1 MAVKT
6 DKLSPADQ
14 ANFAVSLLAVADGN
28 RRFAYNRLFSNQ
40 PAIAKLLNQSAN
52 DVASIYD
59 ANNNQQKALQANN
72 LLPLIGTPTHLGMLT
87 QVFVWSW
94 VTWGLLWLS
103 RRKHWLE
110 VLPIA
115 ITVWG
120 LVIAGVSHTVI
131 LPMMV
136 GGVLFCVGVLL
147 SVLTIFSPIRR
158 LLSLIHI

>member
-1 MAVKT
+1 
-6 DKLSPADQ
+6 
-14 ANFAVSLLAVADGN
+14 
-28 RRFAYNRLFSNQ
+28 FSSQ

-72 LLPLIGTPTHLGMLT
+72 LLPLIGTPTHLGMLA

-110 VLPIA
+110 VL
-115 ITVWG
+115 
-120 LVIAGVSHTVI
+120 
-131 LPMMV
+131 
-136 GGVLFCVGVLL
+136 
-147 SVLTIFSPIRR
+147 
-158 LLSLIHI
+158 